1 MAIGKS
7 QQLKDIAHTFRIMM
21 EYVLHSRRNKGNNR
35 NLHMDPQITTA
46 TKTMFHTSG
55 IGAQQK
61 QKKVAEKIT
70 QKNTENVQTS
80 VASMAANAQ
89 N

>member
-1 MAIGKS
+1 
-7 QQLKDIAHTFRIMM
+7 
-21 EYVLHSRRNKGNNR
+21 
-35 NLHMDPQITTA
+35 MDPQITTA

-61 QKKVAEKIT
+61 KKKVAEKIT

-80 VASMAANAQ
+80 VASIAANAQ